1 MKYLTKTTETYRVD
15 SEAEV
20 LEMIKSAKESSQW
33 ILEGHSSKKK
43 QVKQKG
49 EVVDE
54 YFMLTLTKSFNDEKE
69 PMDDITVVYNGEEC
83 PF

>member
-1 MKYLTKTTETYRVD
+1 MKYLTKTAETYRVD

-20 LEMIKSAKESSQW
+20 LDMIKAAKESSQW
-33 ILEGHSSKKK
+33 TLEGHTSKKK
-43 QVKQKG
+43 QIKQKG
-49 EVVDE
+49 EVVEE

-69 PMDDITVVYNGEEC
+69 PMDDITITYGEES

>member
-1 MKYLTKTTETYRVD
+1 MKYLTKTAETYRVD

-20 LEMIKSAKESSQW
+20 LDMIKAAKESSQW
-33 ILEGHSSKKK
+33 TLEGHSSKKK
-43 QVKQKG
+43 QIKQKG
-49 EVVDE
+49 EVVEE

-69 PMDDITVVYNGEEC
+69 PMDDITVTYGEES

>member
-1 MKYLTKTTETYRVD
+1 MKYLTKTAETYRVD

-20 LEMIKSAKESSQW
+20 LDMIKAAKESAQW
-33 ILEGHSSKKK
+33 TLEGHSSKKK
-43 QVKQKG
+43 QIKQKG
-49 EVVDE
+49 EVVEE

-69 PMDDITVVYNGEEC
+69 PMDDITITYGEES

>member
-1 MKYLTKTTETYRVD
+1 MKYLTKTAETYRVD

-33 ILEGHSSKKK
+33 TLEGHSSKKK
-43 QVKQKG
+43 QIKQKG
-49 EVVDE
+49 EVVEE

-69 PMDDITVVYNGEEC
+69 PMDDIDIFYGEES

>member
-20 LEMIKSAKESSQW
+20 LEMIKDAKESLQW
-33 ILEGHSSKKK
+33 TLEGHNSKKK
-43 QVKQKG
+43 QIKQKG
-49 EVVDE
+49 EVVEE
-54 YFMLTLTKSFNDEKE
+54 YFLLTLTKSFNDEKE
-69 PMDDITVVYNGEEC
+69 PTDDIAISYGEES

>member
-20 LEMIKSAKESSQW
+20 LEMIKDAKESLQW
-33 ILEGHSSKKK
+33 TLEGHNSKKK
-43 QVKQKG
+43 QIKQKG
-49 EVVDE
+49 EVVEE
-54 YFMLTLTKSFNDEKE
+54 YFLLTLTKSFNDEKE
-69 PMDDITVVYNGEEC
+69 PTDDITISYGEES

>member
-20 LEMIKSAKESSQW
+20 LEMIKDAKESSKW
-33 ILEGHSSKKK
+33 TLEGHSSKKK

-49 EVVDE
+49 EIVEE
-54 YFMLTLTKSFNDEKE
+54 YFVLTLTKSFNDEKD
-69 PMDDITVVYNGEEC
+69 PLIDITVTYGEES

>member
-1 MKYLTKTTETYRVD
+1 MKYLVKTTETYRVD
-15 SEAEV
+15 SDAEV
-20 LEMIKSAKESSQW
+20 LEMVKEAKESLQW
-33 ILEGHSSKKK
+33 TLEGHTSKKK

-49 EVVDE
+49 EIVDE

-69 PMDDITVVYNGEEC
+69 PMNDIAIIYGEES

>member
-1 MKYLTKTTETYRVD
+1 MKYLVKTTETYRVD
-15 SEAEV
+15 SDAEV
-20 LEMIKSAKESSQW
+20 LEMVKEAKESLQW
-33 ILEGHSSKKK
+33 TLEGHTSKKK

-49 EVVDE
+49 EIVDE

-69 PMDDITVVYNGEEC
+69 PMSDIAIIYGEEK

>member
-1 MKYLTKTTETYRVD
+1 MKYLVKTTETYRVD
-15 SEAEV
+15 SDAEV
-20 LEMIKSAKESSQW
+20 LEMVKEAKESLQW
-33 ILEGHSSKKK
+33 TLEGHTSKKK

-49 EVVDE
+49 EIVDE

-69 PMDDITVVYNGEEC
+69 PMSDITIIYGEEK